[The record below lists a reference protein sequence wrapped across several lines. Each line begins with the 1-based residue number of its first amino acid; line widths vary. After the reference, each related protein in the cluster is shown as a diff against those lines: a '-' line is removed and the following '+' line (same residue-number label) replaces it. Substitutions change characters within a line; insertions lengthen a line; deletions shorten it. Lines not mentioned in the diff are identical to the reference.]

1 MVDKSY
7 IAGQRQVVPAPLH
20 KNKKKGTSP
29 HFDRDIPIRGLLYSV
44 CATTRVAY
52 WSKDHPTWA
61 RLFKGCRTYNWFVK
75 P

>member
-29 HFDRDIPIRGLLYSV
+29 HFDRDIPIPGCYTV
-44 CATTRVAY
+44 CASTQVAY
-52 WSKDHPTWA
+52 WSIKDHPTWT